1 MSQLPP
7 HTPARYADHQQLC
20 VLMHASSM
28 QVNRNAINL
37 DDEQDLLLSL
47 IPENILMP
55 PILKSSPSTD
65 GQEQDCGLW
74 W

>member
-1 MSQLPP
+1 
-7 HTPARYADHQQLC
+7 
-20 VLMHASSM
+20 MHASSM